1 MKKESMHNA
10 VIKDFNLFMY
20 DHTSA
25 RKHFCRYC
33 LPAFR
38 AAEKLKCHIKEL
50 KLMLSKV

>member
-1 MKKESMHNA
+1 MLLLKILIFSCMIIHR
-10 VIKDFNLFMY
+10 
-20 DHTSA
+20 A